1 MSSTQQLFHK
11 IKVELISML
20 DEEEL
25 ISHSRHPE
33 LERFFLT
40 LRNIAAGF
48 AVFLFLLSLLTDLPI
63 YTKLK
68 AVGYFFG
75 AAAYLFE
82 MALLTDCFTEAVD
95 HKEMFMA
102 YCFGPM
108 YVLLGISYL
117 IGH

>member
-1 MSSTQQLFHK
+1 MFQDLAHK
-11 IKVELISML
+11 VKLTLISLL

-25 ISHSRHPE
+25 ISHSRHPQ
-33 LERFFLT
+33 LERLFLT
-40 LRNIAAGF
+40 LRNIAAAL
-48 AVFLFLLSLLTDLPI
+48 AVFVFLLSLLTDLPI

-82 MALLTDCFTEAVD
+82 MALLTDCFTEEVD

-102 YCFGPM
+102 YCFGPL
-108 YVLLGISYL
+108 YVLMGISYL
-117 IGH
+117 TGH

>member
-1 MSSTQQLFHK
+1 MFQDFAHK
-11 IKVELISML
+11 VKLTLISLL

-25 ISHSRHPE
+25 ISHSRHPQ

-40 LRNIAAGF
+40 LRNIAAAL
-48 AVFLFLLSLLTDLPI
+48 AVFVFLLSLLTDLPI

-82 MALLTDCFTEAVD
+82 MALLTDCFTEEVD

-102 YCFGPM
+102 YCFGPL
-108 YVLLGISYL
+108 YVLMGISYL
-117 IGH
+117 TGH

>member
-1 MSSTQQLFHK
+1 MFQDLAHK
-11 IKVELISML
+11 VKITLISLL

-25 ISHSRHPE
+25 ISHSRHPQ
-33 LERFFLT
+33 LERLFLT
-40 LRNIAAGF
+40 LRNIAAGL
-48 AVFLFLLSLLTDLPI
+48 AVLMFSLSLLTDLPI

-82 MALLTDCFTEAVD
+82 MALLTDCFTEEVD

-102 YCFGPM
+102 YCFGPL
-108 YVLLGISYL
+108 YVLMGISYL
-117 IGH
+117 TGH

>member
-1 MSSTQQLFHK
+1 MFQDFAHK
-11 IKVELISML
+11 VKVALISML

-25 ISHSRHPE
+25 ISHSRHPQ
-33 LERFFLT
+33 LERLFLT
-40 LRNIAAGF
+40 LRNIAA
-48 AVFLFLLSLLTDLPI
+48 ALAVLVFLISLLTDLPI
-63 YTKLK
+63 HTTLK

-82 MALLTDCFTEAVD
+82 MALLTDCFTEEVD

-102 YCFGPM
+102 YCFGPL
-108 YVLLGISYL
+108 YVLMGISYL

>member
-1 MSSTQQLFHK
+1 MFQDLAHK
-11 IKVELISML
+11 VKLTLISLL

-25 ISHSRHPE
+25 ISHSRHPQ

-40 LRNIAAGF
+40 LRNIAAAL
-48 AVFLFLLSLLTDLPI
+48 AVFVFLLSLLTDLPI

-82 MALLTDCFTEAVD
+82 MALLTDCFTEEVD

-102 YCFGPM
+102 YCFGPL
-108 YVLLGISYL
+108 YVLMGISYL
-117 IGH
+117 AGH

>member
-1 MSSTQQLFHK
+1 MSSKQQFFHNL
-11 IKVELISML
+11 KVGLISML

-25 ISHSRHPE
+25 ISHSRHPQ

-40 LRNIAAGF
+40 LRNIAAAL
-48 AVFLFLLSLLTDLPI
+48 AVFLFMLSLLTDLPV
-63 YTKLK
+63 YTTLK
-68 AVGYFFG
+68 AVGYFLG

-108 YVLLGISYL
+108 YVLMGISYL
-117 IGH
+117 LGH

>member
-1 MSSTQQLFHK
+1 MFQDLAHK
-11 IKVELISML
+11 VKLTLISLL
-20 DEEEL
+20 DEDEL
-25 ISHSRHPE
+25 ISHSRHPQ

-40 LRNIAAGF
+40 LRNIAAAL
-48 AVFLFLLSLLTDLPI
+48 AVFVFLLSLLTDLPI

-82 MALLTDCFTEAVD
+82 MALLTDCFTEEVD

-102 YCFGPM
+102 YCFGPL
-108 YVLLGISYL
+108 YVLMGISYL
-117 IGH
+117 TGH

>member
-1 MSSTQQLFHK
+1 MFQDLAHK
-11 IKVELISML
+11 VKITLISLL

-25 ISHSRHPE
+25 ISHSRHPQ

-40 LRNIAAGF
+40 LRNIAAAL
-48 AVFLFLLSLLTDLPI
+48 AVFVFLLSLLTDLPI

-82 MALLTDCFTEAVD
+82 MALLTDCFTEEVD

-102 YCFGPM
+102 YCFGPL
-108 YVLLGISYL
+108 YVLMSISYL
-117 IGH
+117 TGH

>member
-1 MSSTQQLFHK
+1 MLQDFAHK
-11 IKVELISML
+11 VKVTLISIL
-20 DEEEL
+20 DEDEL
-25 ISHSRHPE
+25 ISHSRHPQ

-40 LRNIAAGF
+40 LRNIAAAL
-48 AVFLFLLSLLTDLPI
+48 AVFVFLLSLLTDLPI

-82 MALLTDCFTEAVD
+82 MALLTDCFTEEVD

-102 YCFGPM
+102 YCFGPL
-108 YVLLGISYL
+108 YVLMGISYL
-117 IGH
+117 TGH

>member
-1 MSSTQQLFHK
+1 MLQDFAHK
-11 IKVELISML
+11 IKVTLISML
-20 DEEEL
+20 DEDEL
-25 ISHSRHPE
+25 ISHSRHPQ

-40 LRNIAAGF
+40 LRNIAAAL
-48 AVFLFLLSLLTDLPI
+48 AVFVFLLSLLTDLPI

-82 MALLTDCFTEAVD
+82 MALLTDCFTEEVD

-102 YCFGPM
+102 YCFGPL
-108 YVLLGISYL
+108 YVLMGISYL
-117 IGH
+117 TGH

>member
-1 MSSTQQLFHK
+1 MLQDFAHK
-11 IKVELISML
+11 VKVTLISLL
-20 DEEEL
+20 DEDEL
-25 ISHSRHPE
+25 ISHSRHPQ

-40 LRNIAAGF
+40 LRNIAAAL
-48 AVFLFLLSLLTDLPI
+48 AVFVFLLSLLTDLPI

-82 MALLTDCFTEAVD
+82 MALLTDCFTEEVD

-102 YCFGPM
+102 YCFGPL
-108 YVLLGISYL
+108 YVLMGISYL
-117 IGH
+117 TGH

>member
-1 MSSTQQLFHK
+1 MFRDFAHK
-11 IKVELISML
+11 IKITLISML

-33 LERFFLT
+33 LERLFLT
-40 LRNIAAGF
+40 LRNIAAGL
-48 AVFLFLLSLLTDLPI
+48 AVLMFTFSLLTDLPI

-68 AVGYFFG
+68 AIGYFFG

-82 MALLTDCFTEAVD
+82 MALLTDCFTEEMD

-102 YCFGPM
+102 YCFGPL
-108 YVLLGISYL
+108 YVLMGISYL
-117 IGH
+117 VGH

>member
-1 MSSTQQLFHK
+1 MLQDFAHK
-11 IKVELISML
+11 VKVTLISML
-20 DEEEL
+20 DEDEL
-25 ISHSRHPE
+25 ISHSRHPQ

-40 LRNIAAGF
+40 LRNIAAAL
-48 AVFLFLLSLLTDLPI
+48 AVFVFLLSLLTDLPI

-82 MALLTDCFTEAVD
+82 MALLTDCFTEEVD

-102 YCFGPM
+102 YCFGPL
-108 YVLLGISYL
+108 YVLMGISYL
-117 IGH
+117 TGH

>member
-1 MSSTQQLFHK
+1 MFQDLAHK
-11 IKVELISML
+11 VKITLISLL

-25 ISHSRHPE
+25 ISHSRHPQ

-40 LRNIAAGF
+40 LRNIAAAL
-48 AVFLFLLSLLTDLPI
+48 AVFVFLLSLLTDLPI

-82 MALLTDCFTEAVD
+82 MALLTDCFTEEVD

-102 YCFGPM
+102 YCFGPL
-108 YVLLGISYL
+108 YVLMGISYL
-117 IGH
+117 TGH

>member
-1 MSSTQQLFHK
+1 MVFRKFAHK
-11 IKVELISML
+11 LKVTLISML

-33 LERFFLT
+33 LERLFLT
-40 LRNIAAGF
+40 LRNIAAGL
-48 AVFLFLLSLLTDLPI
+48 AVFLFLISLLTNLPV

-82 MALLTDCFTEAVD
+82 MALLTDCFTESID
-95 HKEMFMA
+95 PKESFMA

-108 YVLLGISYL
+108 YVLMGISYL

>member
-1 MSSTQQLFHK
+1 
-11 IKVELISML
+11 ML

-33 LERFFLT
+33 LERLFLT
-40 LRNIAAGF
+40 LRNIAAGL
-48 AVFLFLLSLLTDLPI
+48 AVLMFTFSLLTDLPI

-68 AVGYFFG
+68 AIGYFFG

-82 MALLTDCFTEAVD
+82 MALLTDCFTEEMD

-102 YCFGPM
+102 YCFGPL
-108 YVLLGISYL
+108 YVLMGISYL

>member
-1 MSSTQQLFHK
+1 MFQDIAHK
-11 IKVELISML
+11 VKLTLISML

-25 ISHSRHPE
+25 ISHSRHPM

-40 LRNIAAGF
+40 LRNIAAGL
-48 AVFLFLLSLLTDLPI
+48 AVLVFLFSLLTDLPVH
-63 YTKLK
+63 TTLK

-82 MALLTDCFTEAVD
+82 MALLTDCFTESID

-102 YCFGPM
+102 YCFGPL
-108 YVLLGISYL
+108 YVLMGISYL